1 MVNLQSVRRP
11 LSGSMKVEIWPIER
25 LIPYARNPR
34 QIPQI
39 AIDKVARS
47 IQEFGFRQPIV
58 VDTEGVIIVGHVRRL
73 AAQKLGL
80 TNVPVNMATE
90 LTAAQVNAYRLADNR
105 TNEEATWDT
114 EALALELANLK
125 VDEFDLDL
133 TGFNLDEMEEVLAD
147 NTVGFKDD
155 DEAPAVPEFAVT
167 EPGDLWTLGKHRLC
181 CAATLPRS
189 SRLSA

>member
-34 QIPQI
+34 QIPQT

-80 TNVPVNMATE
+80 THVPVNMATE

-114 EALALELANLK
+114 EALALELADLK
-125 VDEFDLDL
+125 LGEYDLDL
-133 TGFNLDEMEEVLAD
+133 TGFNLDEIQELLAE
-147 NTVGFKDD
+147 NTVGFTDD
-155 DEAPAVPEFAVT
+155 DEAPRFRSSPLPSRVICGSWASIGCYV
-167 EPGDLWTLGKHRLC
+167 
-181 CAATLPRS
+181 ATLPRS